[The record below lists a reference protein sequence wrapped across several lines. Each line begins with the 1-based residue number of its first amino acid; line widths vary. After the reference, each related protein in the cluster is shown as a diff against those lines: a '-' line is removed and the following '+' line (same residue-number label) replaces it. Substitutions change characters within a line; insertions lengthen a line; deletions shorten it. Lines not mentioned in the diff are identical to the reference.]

1 MPGEYS
7 IRTPHVG
14 RVSTATQCMKKEYN
28 AIIEEI
34 VTDRRTLLEHCRL
47 VSLVWNRKNLLV
59 PGPAFVHSHTHRHVH
74 AHRQTHS
81 NYIVYTLNL
90 FDLLHQQK
98 PMVRR
103 RQQRWWP
110 NRRIGCGGRTVRETI
125 EMEIDKM
132 GIRKNKSA
140 DK

>member
-14 RVSTATQCMKKEYN
+14 RVSTLCMKKEYN

-34 VTDRRTLLEHCRL
+34 VTDGRTLLEHCRL

-59 PGPAFVHSHTHRHVH
+59 PGPAFVHSHTDTRS
-74 AHRQTHS
+74 RSQTDTLKLHCV
-81 NYIVYTLNL
+81 YIEPFRSLTSTETNGSTAATAVAAEQTNW
-90 FDLLHQQK
+90 
-98 PMVRR
+98 M
-103 RQQRWWP
+103 WWDGAGDDR
-110 NRRIGCGGRTVRETI
+110 NGNT
-125 EMEIDKM
+125 K
-132 GIRKNKSA
+132 KKSA